1 MKKNETMDD
10 FMDRRRMFCVH
21 CVECQAQSGIE
32 KVRRKIFALLSL
44 REGHALAD
52 AEKGRG
58 LCFGGLPLRSV
69 GNGKKI

>member
-1 MKKNETMDD
+1 
-10 FMDRRRMFCVH
+10 MDRRRMFCVH

-52 AEKGRG
+52 AEKGQ
-58 LCFGGLPLRSV
+58 
-69 GNGKKI
+69 GNGLWSLVFALGGERQKNVRYA